1 MLALVVLAFPLFA
14 GDGDKAVSQGK
25 NMIMMFTIGIFSLAM
40 ICLFALL
47 VNFILYLVRRKKDK
61 ALIAVKRQYEVTVK
75 ENTDETKKVKRKRK
89 NKKKT
94 DDSVMNTEYQTKT
107 IPTSSNLIEGEDFY
121 NPQKDQT
128 NSNFDEE
135 IPVPERQKTGFEK
148 PPKSF
153 NLPKENMD
161 YGETPKTTS
170 LMSKNS
176 NIGKAQNLQ
185 SKSSMMSKESDDFSD
200 ISGNDDMQVK
210 SKPSGGDMA
219 DLFTKKKR
227 HKSRII

>member
-89 NKKKT
+89 NKKHQVSKRPFL
-94 DDSVMNTEYQTKT
+94 DDEAVLSGDEWWWRGVM
-107 IPTSSNLIEGEDFY
+107 
-121 NPQKDQT
+121 
-128 NSNFDEE
+128 
-135 IPVPERQKTGFEK
+135 VV
-148 PPKSF
+148 
-153 NLPKENMD
+153 END
-161 YGETPKTTS
+161 
-170 LMSKNS
+170 
-176 NIGKAQNLQ
+176 
-185 SKSSMMSKESDDFSD
+185 
-200 ISGNDDMQVK
+200 
-210 SKPSGGDMA
+210 
-219 DLFTKKKR
+219 
-227 HKSRII
+227 